1 MVIKFERFAFTF
13 RYQYV
18 SLDWLRFHFFVSVIF
33 ISASL
38 FINLF
43 VLHGQFFFPP
53 PLFFVI
59 RLNVLQACTFVVA
72 TYRFTIVEGSL

>member
-1 MVIKFERFAFTF
+1 MVIKFQRFAFTF

-53 PLFFVI
+53 PT
-59 RLNVLQACTFVVA
+59 VLCNKIECSAGLYFCGGNIQVHDS
-72 TYRFTIVEGSL
+72 RG